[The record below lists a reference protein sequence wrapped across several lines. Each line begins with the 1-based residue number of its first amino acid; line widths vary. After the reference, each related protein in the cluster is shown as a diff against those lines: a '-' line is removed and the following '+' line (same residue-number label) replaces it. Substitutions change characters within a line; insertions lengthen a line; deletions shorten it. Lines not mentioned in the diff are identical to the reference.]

1 LTTSTSPARETFV
14 RWVIVAVAYYAAAR
28 VGLRLALVGQ
38 SVTPLWPPTGLAL
51 VALLAW
57 RRRMWPA
64 ILVAAFAVNAPITPT
79 YAAAAVIAV
88 GNTIAP
94 IVAVLLLQSVGFRAR
109 LDRVRDAV
117 ALIFLGALVSMTISA
132 TIGSLALVWSNADT
146 AGGFMQTW
154 LVWWTG
160 DAMGVLIFAPFLW
173 AAFSPPPRGFETR
186 SVIEIVAIVV
196 VLAGACELAFVS
208 GNRVMF
214 VVLPVVG
221 WTAWRFAQRGASVV
235 ALAVSVA
242 ATIAAVHDAGP
253 FRGESLSDAMVALQ
267 SFNATVAFTAIFIA
281 AAVTERERTVE
292 RQHQVAETLQRSLLP
307 ETLPTVPDVAVAARY
322 IPASADVE
330 LGGDWYDIIALRD
343 GRIAFA
349 VGDVAGHGVAA
360 AAAMGQIR
368 MALRAYALID
378 LTPSQALG
386 RLNRMLEDLQ
396 PGAMATVWYGH
407 YDPVARTLVFSNAGH
422 LPPLLIGS
430 EGTFYLEEVHGPPI
444 GAVATVDY
452 RQGSC
457 RLAIDATLILYTD
470 GLVERR
476 RVPIDT
482 GLLVLRDSVRTA
494 PRELEPLC
502 DHFLRALLDAPPEDD
517 VALLAIRPLSLVDR
531 PLHLT
536 KPAIPSAV
544 PEARRAIRSW
554 LQQNSVPLDDTFEIL
569 VATSEAHTNAVRH
582 AYGVTPGIVKIAA
595 SIAGDELQVSVKD
608 EGTWRTAPSHYDGG
622 RGIALMRS
630 LMDDVEIESTS
641 EGTEVR
647 MRRMLP
653 APSGARRPVEQQ

>member
-1 LTTSTSPARETFV
+1 LLPTTTNRARDIVV
-14 RWVIVAVAYYAAAR
+14 RLVVVAVAYYVAAR

-38 SVTPLWPPTGLAL
+38 SVTPLWPPTGVAV

-57 RRRMWPA
+57 GRRMWPA
-64 ILVAAFAVNAPITPT
+64 LLVAAFAVNAPITPT
-79 YAAAAVIAV
+79 YAAALLIAV
-88 GNTIAP
+88 GNTLAP
-94 IVAVLLLQSVGFRAR
+94 LAAVLLLRSVSFRSR

-117 ALIFLGALVSMTISA
+117 ALIVLGALVSMTISA
-132 TIGSLALVWSNADT
+132 TIGSLALVWANADT
-146 AGGFMQTW
+146 AGGFAQTW

-160 DAMGVLIFAPFLW
+160 DAMGVLIIAPFLW
-173 AAFSPPPRGFETR
+173 SVFSPPPPGFEKR
-186 SVIEIVAIVV
+186 SVFEVAAIAVALTGAC
-196 VLAGACELAFVS
+196 VLAFS
-208 GNRVMF
+208 SSNQVMF

-221 WTAWRFAQRGASVV
+221 WTAWRFAQRGASIV

-253 FRGESLSDAMVALQ
+253 FHGATLVRAMVALQ

-292 RQHQVAETLQRSLLP
+292 RQHRVTETLQRSLLP
-307 ETLPTVPDVAVAARY
+307 ERLPAVPDIAVAARY

-330 LGGDWYDIIALRD
+330 LGGDWYDIISLRD

-378 LTPSQALG
+378 LTPSEALG
-386 RLNRMLEDLQ
+386 RLNRMLDELQ

-422 LPPLLIGS
+422 LPPLLI
-430 EGTFYLEEVHGPPI
+430 EKDGTFYLQEVHGPPI
-444 GAVATVDY
+444 GAIADVAY

-482 GLLVLRDSVRTA
+482 GLLMLRDSVRTA
-494 PRELEPLC
+494 PSDLEPLC

-517 VALLAIRPLSLVDR
+517 VALLAIRPLSMVGRALR
-531 PLHLT
+531 LT
-536 KPAIPSAV
+536 KPAVPSAV

-554 LQQNSVPLDDTFEIL
+554 LQQNSVSLDDTFEIL

-582 AYGVTPGIVKIAA
+582 AYGVAPGIVEIAA
-595 SIAGDELQVSVKD
+595 SIDDGELHLTVKD
-608 EGTWRTAPSHYDGG
+608 QGTWRTAPSHNDGG

-641 EGTEVR
+641 DGTEVR

-653 APSGARRPVEQQ
+653 ARVDHQ